1 MPANGPTPAQVNA
14 AQGTRLEN
22 AAPWETYDAAVD
34 QEVSPELAGQIA
46 DYATRYHDNSSNQN
60 KEELARWKEIND
72 ASMGEYKWCTA
83 EEYAD
88 VQARVGRIINHADLI
103 TRLRK
108 IGLRCW
114 YRQHPHT
121 DKVTLD
127 VLRNDWVKPEV
138 GCWVKYGW
146 MPEYTVMGF
155 DDHGVPLAERYRGWR
170 TCLLQ
175 LILKGMITE
184 TIAHKEF
191 GPAERCC
198 AERYNSIMYGLR
210 NTLKT
215 N

>member
-1 MPANGPTPAQVNA
+1 MPAPTPAQVNA
-14 AQGTRLEN
+14 AQGTRLEER
-22 AAPWETYDAAVD
+22 APWETYDANFEQD
-34 QEVSPELAGQIA
+34 VSPELAGQIA
-46 DYATRYHDNSSNQN
+46 EYATQYHDNSSNQN
-60 KEELARWKEIND
+60 KEELARWKEEND
-72 ASMGEYKWCTA
+72 SMMGEYKWCTT

-88 VQARVGRIINHADLI
+88 VQARIGEIINHSDLI

-108 IGLRCW
+108 IGVRCW
-114 YRQHPHT
+114 YRHHPQA
-121 DKVTLD
+121 DKVTLV
-127 VLRNDWVKPEV
+127 VLRNDWTEPEV

-155 DDHGVPLAERYRGWR
+155 DEHGVPLAERYRGWR
-170 TCLLQ
+170 TAILQ

-184 TIAHKEF
+184 TKAHKEF

-198 AERYNSIMYGLR
+198 AERYNSILYGLR